1 MGGGAAVLANGVGV
15 QGDFAITRGAQLAKE
30 IAVGAGVGHHA
41 GVLDIKLGMCIF
53 EAQNRLACAVGP
65 ADTGLELGGHIC
77 RAAVC
82 VGPALC
88 GAGDDGVAVGVDV
101 QRAASACADDLA
113 VGQEGG
119 GAVGGTW
126 RVGESLRHRF
136 FDYNCWRTVA
146 VLKRGWRGGSRV
158 RHLDRCPAANL
169 NARHRVEVGVVGVF
183 PAAGRRS
190 DLGNNC
196 AGGVGASCPTNE
208 PVHAEE
214 DVFV

>member
-1 MGGGAAVLANGVGV
+1 MALACREISPLRGAPNWPKRLPSALALGITRAFLTSSWACASLRPKTVWPAQSVRPTPVWNWVVTYAVLPSALV
-15 QGDFAITRGAQLAKE
+15 QPC
-30 IAVGAGVGHHA
+30 AGRVT
-41 GVLDIKLGMCIF
+41 
-53 EAQNRLACAVGP
+53 
-65 ADTGLELGGHIC
+65 TGLPSASMSSVLPAPARMTWLLGKK
-77 RAAVC
+77 AV
-82 VGPALC
+82 VPW
-88 GAGDDGVAVGVDV
+88 
-101 QRAASACADDLA
+101 
-113 VGQEGG
+113 
-119 GAVGGTW
+119 GGTW